1 MRNVLSYALSL
12 LFVTALP
19 SVAFAGDLQANDFVG
34 VTFWIISISM
44 VAATLFFFSERSR
57 VSAKWQTSLSVIS
70 LVTLIA
76 AVHYFYMR
84 EVWVE
89 TGESPTVFRYIDWIL
104 TVPLMCVEFYLLTKT
119 GLSKMITASV
129 VMLVA
134 GYFGEASV
142 LSVFGSASPAVWGL
156 ISGLAYFYIVNEVY
170 QGDVAKAAKKAG
182 KKIENANTLLLRF
195 VVIGWGIYPLGYLIG
210 TADGQW
216 YSFMADLVSTDA
228 RDLIYNVGD
237 AINKIGF
244 GLVVWAAAK
253 DS

>member
-1 MRNVLSYALSL
+1 MVNMFLASSL
-12 LFVTALP
+12 QSGDPVGFTFFLG
-19 SVAFAGDLQANDFVG
+19 SVAML
-34 VTFWIISISM
+34 
-44 VAATLFFFSERSR
+44 AATVFFFVERSS
-57 VSAKWQTSLSVIS
+57 VSDEWKLSMTVSGLI
-70 LVTLIA
+70 TLIA
-76 AVHYFYMR
+76 AVHYYYMR
-84 EVWVE
+84 DVWVSSY
-89 TGESPTVFRYIDWIL
+89 TSPTEFRYIDWIL

-129 VMLVA
+129 VMLVT

-182 KKIENANTLLLRF
+182 KKIENANALLLKF
-195 VVIGWGIYPLGYLIG
+195 IVIGWGIYPLGYLIG

-244 GLVVWAAAK
+244 GLVVWSAAK
-253 DS
+253 GSAKK

>member
-1 MRNVLSYALSL
+1 MVM
-12 LFVTALP
+12 
-19 SVAFAGDLQANDFVG
+19 LQPTDFVG
-34 VTFWIISISM
+34 VSFWVISVAM
-44 VAATLFFFSERSR
+44 VASTAFFFLEAGKMTAHWR
-57 VSAKWQTSLSVIS
+57 TSVVVAG

-76 AVHYFYMR
+76 AVHYYYMR
-84 EVWVE
+84 DVWVSSYM
-89 TGESPTVFRYIDWIL
+89 SPTEFRYIDWIL

-119 GLSKMITASV
+119 GLSKMVSASI
-129 VMLVA
+129 VMLVT

-142 LSVFGSASPAVWGL
+142 FSVFGSQSPAIWGL

-182 KKIENANTLLLRF
+182 KKIENANGLLLKF

-216 YSFMADLVSTDA
+216 YSFMGGLVDTDA
-228 RDLIYNVGD
+228 RDLVYNVGD

-244 GLVVWAAAK
+244 GLVVWSAAK
-253 DS
+253 GSSK